1 MKDQIRT
8 ILLDTAEAIALSL
21 ASDGSNWV
29 KNDQI
34 PDDLKLEFLKNVLNL
49 LEENEKYEFCAIVNR
64 YKLELENKMIEH
76 E

>member
-1 MKDQIRT
+1 M
-8 ILLDTAEAIALSL
+8 DTAEAIALSL